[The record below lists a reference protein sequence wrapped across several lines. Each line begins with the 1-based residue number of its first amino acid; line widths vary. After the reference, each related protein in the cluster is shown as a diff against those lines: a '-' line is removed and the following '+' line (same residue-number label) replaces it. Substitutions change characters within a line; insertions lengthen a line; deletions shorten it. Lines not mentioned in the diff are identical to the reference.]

1 MRRLLTGIFIVLFA
15 TLTLFGLSFMLH
27 QNGAAHEGCVASGAS
42 GTVCPQ
48 GIDAFSMIELHF
60 GVLSQFSS
68 VTFSGAPAID
78 MLALFGS
85 LLFLILY
92 FGSSGISQ
100 DVATIIRL
108 RRSFDL
114 LRSTVRHR
122 LNTWLALA
130 TRRNP
135 SSFCV
140 FDF

>member
-1 MRRLLTGIFIVLFA
+1 MRRLLIGIFIVLFA

-27 QNGAAHEGCVASGAS
+27 QGGAAHEGCVASGAF
-42 GTVCPQ
+42 GTACPQ

-68 VTFSGAPAID
+68 VTFSGVPAID
-78 MLALFGS
+78 MLALFSG
-85 LLFLILY
+85 LLFLVLSCG
-92 FGSSGISQ
+92 GSGGVQ
-100 DVATIIRL
+100 DGAIIIRL

-130 TRRNP
+130 TRRDP
-135 SSFCV
+135 SSLCV